1 MTYNNRFYKIANTP
15 RMNVGI
21 SNSTNPDEFAA
32 NVFQTMISTRNPSVA
47 VAIDQMARQNA
58 TYNNV
63 IIREIPEI
71 QELYRRVVNHSGE
84 IDQNLLSST
93 LRDLIGNAEPDQEAE
108 QYLNAKQSR
117 ATELKKEDELYQVMV
132 KALSPLIGNVRLKL
146 ENGEVW
152 AILRQKPEYIQALD
166 NEAKKS
172 SNYSQL
178 VEKFNNKLATSMAP
192 KETLPQK
199 RSSSSIQEFV
209 QKLMQFAQED
219 RIERLDIALDQYW
232 RKGGKLN
239 GLDIMSIPAIKQIYQ
254 EAQSN
259 QINPMKLDATWLT
272 NRLNQFLTSDPQ
284 SQESQESQ
292 ESQQQNQQQQTQSV
306 SQMYGSQDLRNYQS
320 TMEYQINAFN
330 RNNIPSMAQSYVAT
344 FEMYEQYLRQNN
356 INDPYYQKYKKLYD
370 SIMNKQNAPQQA

>member
-1 MTYNNRFYKIANTP
+1 MTYNNRFFKIANTP

-63 IIREIPEI
+63 IIREVPEI

-93 LRDLIGNAEPDQEAE
+93 LRDLIGNATPGQEQK
-108 QYLNAKQSR
+108 QYTDAKNAR
-117 ATELKKEDELYQVMV
+117 ATELQKEDELYKVML
-132 KALSPLIGNVRLKL
+132 KALSPSIGALSLKL
-146 ENGEVW
+146 ENGEIW
-152 AILRQKPEYIQALD
+152 PILRGRPEFVQALD

-172 SNYSQL
+172 SNYAQL
-178 VEKFNNKLATSMAP
+178 VEKFNNKFRASMAP
-192 KETLPQK
+192 KQTLPEI
-199 RSSSSIQEFV
+199 RSSSSVQEFV

-239 GLDIMSIPAIKQIYQ
+239 GVDIMSIPAIKQIYQ
-254 EAQSN
+254 EAQV
-259 QINPMKLDATWLT
+259 NPVRLDAASLT
-272 NRLNQFLTSDPQ
+272 NRLNQLSGSGT
-284 SQESQESQ
+284 
-292 ESQQQNQQQQTQSV
+292 QQPQSV
-306 SQMYGSQDLRNYQS
+306 SQMYGPQDLRNYQS
-320 TMEYQINAFN
+320 TMEHQINSFN
-330 RNNIPSMAQSYVAT
+330 RNNIPSMSQSYIAT

-356 INDPYYQKYKKLYD
+356 INDPNYQRYKKLYD
-370 SIMNKQNAPQQA
+370 SIKNKQNAPQQPQPDRSA

>member
-1 MTYNNRFYKIANTP
+1 MNYNNRFYKIANTP
-15 RMNVGI
+15 RMNIGI

-63 IIREIPEI
+63 IIREVPEI

-93 LRDLIGNAEPDQEAE
+93 VRDLIGNAIPGQEQK
-108 QYLNAKQSR
+108 QYTDAKNAR
-117 ATELKKEDELYQVMV
+117 ATELQKEDELYQVML
-132 KALSPLIGNVRLKL
+132 KALSPLIGALSLKL
-146 ENGEVW
+146 ENGEIW
-152 AILRQKPEYIQALD
+152 AILRERPEFVQALD

-172 SNYSQL
+172 SNYAQL
-178 VEKFNNKLATSMAP
+178 VEKFNNKFRTSMAP
-192 KETLPQK
+192 KQTLPQI
-199 RSSSSIQEFV
+199 RSSSSVQEFV

-239 GLDIMSIPAIKQIYQ
+239 GVDIMSIPAIKQIYQ
-254 EAQSN
+254 EAQV
-259 QINPMKLDATWLT
+259 NPVRLDAASLT
-272 NRLNQFLTSDPQ
+272 NRLNQLSGSGTQPQ
-284 SQESQESQ
+284 QP
-292 ESQQQNQQQQTQSV
+292 QSV
-306 SQMYGSQDLRNYQS
+306 SQMYGPQDLRNYQS
-320 TMEYQINAFN
+320 TMEHQINSFN
-330 RNNIPSMAQSYVAT
+330 RNNIPSMSQSYIAT

-356 INDPYYQKYKKLYD
+356 INDPNYQRYKKLYD
-370 SIMNKQNAPQQA
+370 SIKNKQNAPQQPEKPQQDRSA

>member
-1 MTYNNRFYKIANTP
+1 MTYNNRFFKIANTP

-63 IIREIPEI
+63 IIREVPEI

-93 LRDLIGNAEPDQEAE
+93 LRDLIGNATPGQEQK
-108 QYLNAKQSR
+108 QYTDAKNAR
-117 ATELKKEDELYQVMV
+117 ATELQKEDELYQVMV
-132 KALSPLIGNVRLKL
+132 KALSPLIGGLRLKL
-146 ENGEVW
+146 ENGEIW
-152 AILRQKPEYIQALD
+152 PILRGRPKFVQALD

-172 SNYSQL
+172 SNYAQL
-178 VEKFNNKLATSMAP
+178 VEKFNNKFRASMAP
-192 KETLPQK
+192 KQTLPEI
-199 RSSSSIQEFV
+199 RSSSSVQEFV

-239 GLDIMSIPAIKQIYQ
+239 GVDIMSIPAIKQIYQ
-254 EAQSN
+254 EAQV
-259 QINPMKLDATWLT
+259 NPVRLDAASLT
-272 NRLNQFLTSDPQ
+272 NRLNQLSGSGT
-284 SQESQESQ
+284 
-292 ESQQQNQQQQTQSV
+292 QQPQSV
-306 SQMYGSQDLRNYQS
+306 SQMYGPQDLRNYQN
-320 TMEYQINAFN
+320 TMEHQINSFN
-330 RNNIPSMAQSYVAT
+330 RNNIPSMSQSYIAT

-356 INDPYYQKYKKLYD
+356 INDPNYQRYKKLYD
-370 SIMNKQNAPQQA
+370 SIKNKQNAPQQPQPDRSA